1 MINPIMLKLKI
12 IIYQY
17 INLLL
22 FFGIVYVFQFIFI
35 KLHLL
40 LKLLEFNLIN
50 LEMYIFFLKL
60 LLVKFI
66 L

>member
-1 MINPIMLKLKI
+1 MLKLKI